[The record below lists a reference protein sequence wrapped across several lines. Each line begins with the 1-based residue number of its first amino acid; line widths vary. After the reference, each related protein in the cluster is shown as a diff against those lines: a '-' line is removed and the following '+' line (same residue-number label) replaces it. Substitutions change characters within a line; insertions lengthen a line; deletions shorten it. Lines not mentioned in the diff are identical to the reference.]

1 MNIIKFILIVSYGIL
16 QGFIGCDTYNI
27 IPKKPFI
34 GLIRYKRNFI
44 KNDLLFLNKIIEN
57 SYGYDNNKFK
67 KNVKNTVIFD
77 NNVKNISSI
86 TLDNIS
92 INITSIKN
100 IRIYTK
106 NEIINIHLD
115 NNNINYDKNGQID
128 IVNQDMLLNTILF
141 LYKIY
146 TTAT

>member
-1 MNIIKFILIVSYGIL
+1 MNIIKFFLIVSYGIL

-27 IPKKPFI
+27 IPKKSFI

-44 KNDLLFLNKIIEN
+44 KNDLLFLNKFIDN
-57 SYGYDNNKFK
+57 RYGSASN
-67 KNVKNTVIFD
+67 NVKNNVIFD

-115 NNNINYDKNGQID
+115 NNKINYDKNGQID